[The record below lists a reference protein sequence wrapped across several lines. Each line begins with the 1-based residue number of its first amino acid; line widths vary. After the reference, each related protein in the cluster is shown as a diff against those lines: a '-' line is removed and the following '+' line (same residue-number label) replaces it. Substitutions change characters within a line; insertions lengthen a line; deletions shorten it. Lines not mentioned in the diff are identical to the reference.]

1 MPGPTTGGDIKV
13 NERPDQL
20 RRKVQLLKQEVAAVF
35 RFAVNL
41 PKFGGL
47 WRNQDVT
54 PYSFAMTTLWQPL
67 LGYTTQRPVNPRGV
81 TTDLA
86 TGRVTV
92 EEPGIYLSEAAIAYT
107 TTTKNRYVEWGVSIN
122 GADPTAF
129 LPQEVISTKGATIL
143 SLTTLDTIPTAPVDL
158 YLMCRG
164 EIADNLLFTGGGWSL
179 ERESYID

>member
-1 MPGPTTGGDIKV
+1 MAGPTTGGAIKV

-20 RRKVQLLKQEVAAVF
+20 RRKVQLLKEDVAAVF

-41 PKFGGL
+41 PKFGGI
-47 WRNQDVT
+47 WREQDVT

-107 TTTKNRYVEWGVSIN
+107 TATKNIYVEWGWSFD
-122 GADPTAF
+122 GADPTEF
-129 LPQEVISTKGATIL
+129 IPQEVFSSKGATVL
-143 SLTTLDTIPTAPVDL
+143 SLTVLETIPTAPVDL

-164 EIADNLLFTGGGWSL
+164 EIANDLQFLTGGWSL